1 MENNDKTEELK
12 EILNKKLSSDEI
24 EKKLKEENKK
34 ASTKEEVKIPYIK
47 NKEHDDEKESNI
59 LLYLVSTIAFLLL
72 ILTIYLFVRTPNT
85 KQPIETMTI
94 EKENIINTPSE
105 IKDLVK
111 EEVINVLEKNEV
123 KEEPKREEPK
133 EIIKEKIVEK
143 TIEKEVILEKGNFKK
158 FYNSLKYNTLKCYNF
173 KTADIKLDSTCLK
186 ELPKFL
192 NDNKNAIR
200 FEVIPVLAE
209 DDNKIFEKMKNTLNS
224 KDEKFVATVKEY
236 MYRGLSRERVLETSS
251 QIKSILG
258 EDIILTPT
266 NYYVKST
273 KNNKG
278 VIIRAYH

>member
-24 EKKLKEENKK
+24 KKKLKEENKK

-85 KQPIETMTI
+85 KQPIETLTI

-123 KEEPKREEPK
+123 KEEPKKEEPK

>member
-24 EKKLKEENKK
+24 KKKLKEENKK

-85 KQPIETMTI
+85 KQNIEKTTI

-123 KEEPKREEPK
+123 KEEPKKEEPK